1 MHAHYA
7 TCLPNAPGR
16 NIRLKDEALDNLPP
30 ALTSLDL
37 SFCGE
42 LTDRGLA
49 ATGRLPALAALTLRK
64 CNRITDQ
71 VCKARE

>member
-1 MHAHYA
+1 M
-7 TCLPNAPGR
+7 
-16 NIRLKDEALDNLPP
+16 KDEALDNLPP
-30 ALTSLDL
+30 TLTSLDL

-49 ATGRLPALAALTLRK
+49 ATGRLPALATLTLRK

-71 VCKARE
+71 VCAARGMSDCALFEQRT